1 MKKLLLIYLTLISFC
16 VNSQTFPDTV
26 AYDSMESFDWSG
38 NWWVG
43 ASTTGFFTNA
53 SKSSP
58 ASAVI
63 YGTGNSNDEYD
74 WYSLPNI
81 DTLDP
86 NQEYKVQL
94 NIGSYRFTGTGP
106 TSGVDVGDYVDVQV
120 STDGGLTYNSEIRV
134 TGFNNAYWDFNS
146 KTISKVINGNVDI
159 YTPAGGGDRTLLGDG
174 YSVIEL
180 IFPLGTRQIAIDVLV
195 VVDRAGEEWWMD
207 DFFMLGSGS
216 GASLPIKLIS
226 FGVGTDDLNQV
237 IIEWSTASQIN
248 NDYFTI
254 QKSLN
259 TLEWEDVK
267 EIPGAGNSNTQIDY
281 RSIDTDPYIGL
292 SYYRLKQTDYDGVF
306 ETFNPKSVLVKDDMT
321 IGLNIK
327 PNPAISQIELDLVH
341 PNPNYHPY
349 NHDVRIYNTN
359 GEEVYKMY
367 FMGNLNDFIIDVS
380 KFKSGYYL
388 VKSKS
393 DEVKGVGKFMKK

>member
-1 MKKLLLIYLTLISFC
+1 MKNLLLLFLLSLTLTSSAIC
-16 VNSQTFPDTV
+16 TLID
-26 AYDSMESFDWSG
+26 DGGDWSEATSWDCG
-38 NWWVG
+38 YVPANSG
-43 ASTTGFFTNA
+43 DTMRI
-53 SKSSP
+53 P
-58 ASAVI
+58 ASMTVVVDI
-63 YGTGNSNDEYD
+63 NSPTYSFMRIEVYGTMQFSNGQKINMDEFGVVDIYAGGILTGGNAGSR
-74 WYSLPNI
+74 
-81 DTLDP
+81 
-86 NQEYKVQL
+86 L
-94 NIGSYRFTGTGP
+94 NIGTNTWWSGSDPPLTGP
-106 TSGVDVGDYVDVQV
+106 TTV
-120 STDGGLTYNSEIRV
+120 SNGG
-134 TGFNNAYWDFNS
+134 F
-146 KTISKVINGNVDI
+146 
-159 YTPAGGGDRTLLGDG
+159 
-174 YSVIEL
+174 
-180 IFPLGTRQIAIDVLV
+180 
-195 VVDRAGEEWWMD
+195 
-207 DFFMLGSGS
+207 
-216 GASLPIKLIS
+216 LPIKLIS

-259 TLEWEDVK
+259 TLEWEDIK
-267 EIPGAGNSNTQIDY
+267 KIPGAGNSNTQIDY
-281 RSIDTDPYIGL
+281 RSIDTDPYIGT

-306 ETFNPKSVLVKDDMT
+306 ETFNPKSVLIKYDMT

-327 PNPAISQIELDLVH
+327 PNPAISQIGLDLVH

-359 GEEVYKMY
+359 GEQVYKMY